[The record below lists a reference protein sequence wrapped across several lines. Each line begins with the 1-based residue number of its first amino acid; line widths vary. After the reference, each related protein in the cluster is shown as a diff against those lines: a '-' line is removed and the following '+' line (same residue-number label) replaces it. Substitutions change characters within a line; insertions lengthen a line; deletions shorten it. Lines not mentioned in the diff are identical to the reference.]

1 MKTIIEAATYL
12 PKHAVPRLNPKTL
25 IVDKLQSHI
34 QNTCAAEL
42 SESTRR
48 GKKWRHGVTE
58 AMGSLSKVTLGGCR
72 SHPRRPRGGNQ
83 RRHVS
88 FRGQN
93 SGSDPNPNRAQGN
106 NLNYVLYSAT
116 GAADTI
122 STTY

>member
-48 GKKWRHGVTE
+48 GKKWRHSATE
-58 AMGSLSKVTLGGCR
+58 AMGSLSEVTLGGADLI
-72 SHPRRPRGGNQ
+72 HAD
-83 RRHVS
+83 HVE
-88 FRGQN
+88 
-93 SGSDPNPNRAQGN
+93 AT
-106 NLNYVLYSAT
+106 SAAMCPSVDRIPAVT
-116 GAADTI
+116 QTLIARKVTI
-122 STTY
+122 